1 MRKGKELMDI
11 IISGGLYRLLTEHF
25 GISGVPML
33 LWMIPPI
40 LVCAVCGYL
49 LGSIN
54 SAVII
59 SRSVFGDDVRRH
71 GSGNAGMTNMF
82 RTFGK
87 KGGLLTL
94 AGDMGKTVIAVL
106 VGYLCMGYMGAYLA
120 GMFCI
125 IGHMFPVF
133 YKFRGG
139 KGVLAAATMILLTEP
154 LAFVVL
160 VAIFAIVLLGTRMV
174 SMASAMAALLYPM
187 VLSAVYAMMTGNA
200 NVAGMRMPIAVFIT
214 AMILFMHRENFKRI
228 YAGTERKINFPWNH
242 DDGGRGTDSEAKR
255 LSDAD
260 DIERDANGDKDEQDT
275 SAAVTAA
282 TKGASGEH
290 RRRVSKH
297 SNYGKK
303 KK

>member
-1 MRKGKELMDI
+1 MDI
-11 IISGGLYRLLTEHF
+11 IISGGLYRLLTERF
-25 GISGVPML
+25 NVGGVALL
-33 LWMIPPI
+33 LWEIPPI

-49 LGSIN
+49 LGSIS
-54 SAVII
+54 SAVIV

-94 AGDMGKTVIAVL
+94 AGDVGKTVAAVL
-106 VGYLCMGYMGAYLA
+106 LGYICMGYMGAYLA

-154 LAFVVL
+154 LVFVL
-160 VAIFAIVLLGTRMV
+160 LIIIFAIVLLGTRMV
-174 SMASAMAALLYPM
+174 SMASGMAALLYPM
-187 VLSAVYAMMTGNA
+187 VLSGVYAVMFGNGG
-200 NVAGMRMPIAVFIT
+200 VAGMRMPIAVFIT
-214 AMILFMHRENFKRI
+214 VLILFMHRENFKRI
-228 YAGTERKINFPWNH
+228 YAGTEHKINFPWNH
-242 DDGGRGTDSEAKR
+242 DVPSEKSEEIQR

-260 DIERDANGDKDEQDT
+260 IEAAENTVDEKNTAN
-275 SAAVTAA
+275 VR
-282 TKGASGEH
+282 
-290 RRRVSKH
+290 RRRVNKNA
-297 SNYGKK
+297 NYGKK

>member
-1 MRKGKELMDI
+1 MDV
-11 IISGGLYRLLTEHF
+11 IISGGLYRLLTERF
-25 GISGVPML
+25 GVSGVALL
-33 LWMIPPI
+33 LWEIPPI

-49 LGSIN
+49 LGSIS
-54 SAVII
+54 SAVIV

-87 KGGLLTL
+87 KGGILTL
-94 AGDMGKTVIAVL
+94 AGDVGKTVIAVL
-106 VGYLCMGYMGAYLA
+106 IGYLCRGYMGAYLA

-154 LAFVVL
+154 LVFVLL
-160 VAIFAIVLLGTRMV
+160 VIIFAIVLLGTRMV
-174 SMASAMAALLYPM
+174 SMASGMAALLYPM
-187 VLSAVYAMMTGNA
+187 VLSGVYAVMFGNGSVTGL
-200 NVAGMRMPIAVFIT
+200 RMPIAVFIT
-214 AMILFMHRENFKRI
+214 VLILFMHRENFKRI

-242 DDGGRGTDSEAKR
+242 DEPARDASEMHS
-255 LSDAD
+255 LSGAD
-260 DIERDANGDKDEQDT
+260 DEDRSDGNTEEK
-275 SAAVTAA
+275 SAKSPA
-282 TKGASGEH
+282 
-290 RRRVSKH
+290 RRRVNKNA
-297 SNYGKK
+297 NYGKK